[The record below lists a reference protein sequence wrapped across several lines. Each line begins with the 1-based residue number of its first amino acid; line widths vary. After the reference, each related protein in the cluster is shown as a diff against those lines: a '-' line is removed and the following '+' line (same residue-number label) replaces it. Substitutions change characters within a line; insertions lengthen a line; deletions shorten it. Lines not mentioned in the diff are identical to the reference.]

1 MRTNLNDIQLLH
13 IPVIEDTRGNL
24 GVIQK
29 GFLPFDFKRVYYLFD
44 VPSNAFRGGH
54 SHIEQHE
61 VLIAL
66 SGSFEVTVNDGKNKK
81 SFLLNKP
88 NVGLHLPK
96 GIWRELENFSSGA
109 ICLVLASDLFEETD
123 YIRDYETFLNSN
135 SSIAPIFF
143 GFKGLGSTSFFIT
156 LSKF

>member
-1 MRTNLNDIQLLH
+1 MFKNMTTIQDIALVK
-13 IPVIEDTRGNL
+13 IPVIEDLNGNL
-24 GVIQK
+24 AFVQSGV
-29 GFLPFDFKRVYYLFD
+29 LPFEFKRVYYLFD
-44 VPSNAFRGGH
+44 VPSSAFRGGH

-81 SFLLNKP
+81 SYLLNKP

-109 ICLVLASDLFEETD
+109 ICLVLASDIFGESD
-123 YIRDYETFLNSN
+123 YIRDYETFLNS
-135 SSIAPIFF
+135 
-143 GFKGLGSTSFFIT
+143 K
-156 LSKF
+156 K